1 MRLIQCKYT
10 EFIYLCLCLK
20 RKIMTEENNTAPL
33 SAAEAVHIAKH
44 VTWVGFWWNA
54 FLGTAKIVAGVFG
67 RSGALIADGIHSF
80 SDFITDIIV
89 IVMVSISHKK
99 PNEQYEY
106 GHGKYETFATM
117 LLSVILIIVA
127 VLIFWEGLDKVIAH
141 IGGETLARPGGIAL
155 LICVLSIVVKEW
167 LYRYTR
173 RAGERINSGAV
184 IANAW
189 HHRSDAFSSV
199 ATLIGISGAMFL
211 GQHWRILDPV
221 AEMVVAIFIV
231 IVGVKMAIP
240 AVKELLEVALPE
252 EMQAD
257 IRRAISTTPGV
268 ITFHHLRTRKNG
280 KTIIIDVH
288 IKVEPTLTVVQAH
301 DISTCVESRIS
312 ALYAQ
317 DNVMVTTHIEP
328 YNGEP
333 ILRDGSCA

>member
-1 MRLIQCKYT
+1 MAD
-10 EFIYLCLCLK
+10 
-20 RKIMTEENNTAPL
+20 NNKTSPL
-33 SAAEAVHIAKH
+33 SSAEAVHIAKH

-54 FLGTAKIVAGVFG
+54 FLGTSKVVAGVIG
-67 RSGALIADGIHSF
+67 RSGALVADGIHSF

-89 IVMVSISHKK
+89 IVMVSISRKK

-117 LLSVILIIVA
+117 LLSVILMIVA
-127 VLIFWEGLDKVIAH
+127 VLIFWEGLEKVISH
-141 IGGETLARPGGIAL
+141 LKGELLARPGGIAL
-155 LICVLSIVVKEW
+155 VICVLSIVVKEW
-167 LYRYTR
+167 LYHYTR

-211 GQHWRILDPV
+211 GSHWRILDPV
-221 AEMVVAIFIV
+221 AEMVVAVFIV

-252 EMQAD
+252 EMQTE
-257 IRRAISTTPGV
+257 IRRVISTTPGV

-280 KTIIIDVH
+280 NTIIIDVH
-288 IKVEPTLTVVQAH
+288 IKVNATLSVVEAH
-301 DISTCVESRIS
+301 DISTHVENRIRN
-312 ALYAQ
+312 LYAG
-317 DNVMVTTHIEP
+317 DSVMVTTHIEP